1 MLRTP
6 KSPPPKTGKGSR
18 AVRSLQP
25 EAQAGE
31 PEEYVTTAIH
41 LPRYVLRILREV
53 AIARADVA
61 GGRPSVSAVLT
72 DLVRANRD
80 ALAREAGR

>member
-1 MLRTP
+1 MPRTP
-6 KSPPPKTGKGSR
+6 KGEPPKTGKGSR
-18 AVRSLQP
+18 AARVSRP
-25 EAQAGE
+25 EAQPPE

-41 LPRYVLRILREV
+41 LPRDLLRILREV

-72 DLVRANRD
+72 DLIREHRA